1 MADEPAAGPSP
12 APQPQSKFS
21 YGAYTLYRI
30 AQAVLAI
37 AFALFAYTQA
47 TTAYIHTQQAID
59 ALAVGNNAPAKLH
72 AEAQLLAQQA
82 EIALETARN
91 AAVRTKAEA
100 DIAEA
105 EADKLSADALT
116 LKQKAAYGDQK
127 ARADALTIK
136 FEYQKRK
143 AEAFAKLIE
152 LRNLLP
158 RVKAETEK
166 LEADVAIKRKG
177 LAMARDLQRGG
188 AGSMI
193 FGR

>member
-1 MADEPAAGPSP
+1 M
-12 APQPQSKFS
+12 
-21 YGAYTLYRI
+21 
-30 AQAVLAI
+30 
-37 AFALFAYTQA
+37 
-47 TTAYIHTQQAID
+47 
-59 ALAVGNNAPAKLH
+59 
-72 AEAQLLAQQA
+72 
-82 EIALETARN
+82 
-91 AAVRTKAEA
+91 
-100 DIAEA
+100 
-105 EADKLSADALT
+105 
-116 LKQKAAYGDQK
+116 KQKAAYGDQK

-166 LEADVAIKRKG
+166 LESDVAIKRKG